1 MTILLLLIGLGALGV
16 GAALLTRAV
25 TMARAR
31 VSTTLRNIDEY
42 GISLGQGAP
51 QVLVERP
58 RPGPLGPVADRLG
71 RLVPAGTLD
80 ARTLRS
86 AGMYNVTPERFQG
99 YRVILTTAVP
109 GLLLFVTLAGSA
121 SLINAV
127 LVIASFACC
136 WFLPASMIRSRAQ
149 RRMDEIDRALPQL
162 VDVLTA
168 TVEAGMGFAGS
179 LRLVAGRFDGPLGR
193 ELRLTLQ
200 EQSLG
205 VSVGQSLENL
215 LERCDTPS
223 VRAFV
228 RAVGQGEE
236 LGVSVG
242 QMLRNLA
249 VETRKRR
256 AQLARE
262 HMMKAPIKMLF
273 PLVFFMLPALFIV
286 LMYPA
291 ISSILHALKTS

>member
-1 MTILLLLIGLGALGV
+1 MTVLLLLIGLCVLGA
-16 GAALLTRAV
+16 GAALLTRAATV
-25 TMARAR
+25 ARAR
-31 VSTTLRNIDEY
+31 VSTMLRNIDEY
-42 GISLGQGAP
+42 GISLSQGAP
-51 QVLVERP
+51 EVLAERP
-58 RPGPLGPVADRLG
+58 RRGPLGPVAESLG
-71 RLVPAGTLD
+71 RMVPSGTID

-86 AGMYNVTPERFQG
+86 AGMYNITPERVQG
-99 YRVILTTAVP
+99 YRVLLTVTVP
-109 GLLLFVTLAGSA
+109 GLFLCVSLAGSL
-121 SLINAV
+121 SLINML
-127 LVIASFACC
+127 LVVVSFVCC

-168 TVEAGMGFAGS
+168 TVEAGLGFAGS

-205 VSVGQSLENL
+205 VSTEQSLANL

-236 LGVSVG
+236 LGVSIG

-262 HMMKAPIKMLF
+262 QMMKAPIKMMF

-286 LMYPA
+286 LLYPA
-291 ISSILHALKTS
+291 ISSILHALKAS

>member
-1 MTILLLLIGLGALGV
+1 MTILLILIGLGALAA
-16 GAALLTRAV
+16 GAALLTRAA
-25 TMARAR
+25 TMSRSR

-42 GISLGQGAP
+42 GISLSQRAP
-51 QVLVERP
+51 QVFADRP
-58 RPGPLGPVADRLG
+58 RRSLLGPVAEALG

-86 AGMYNVTPERFQG
+86 AGMYNVAPERVQG
-99 YRVILTTAVP
+99 YRVMLTLFIS
-109 GLLLFVTLAGSA
+109 GLLLCVLISSP
-121 SLINAV
+121 SLISLL
-127 LVIASFACC
+127 LVIVSLVCC
-136 WFLPASMIRSRAQ
+136 WFLPTSMIRSRSQ

-168 TVEAGMGFAGS
+168 TVEAGLGFAGS
-179 LRLVAGRFDGPLGR
+179 LRLVAGRFEGPLGR

-205 VSVGQSLENL
+205 VSTERSLANL

-262 HMMKAPIKMLF
+262 QMMKAPIKMMF

-291 ISSILHALKTS
+291 ISTTLHALKGV